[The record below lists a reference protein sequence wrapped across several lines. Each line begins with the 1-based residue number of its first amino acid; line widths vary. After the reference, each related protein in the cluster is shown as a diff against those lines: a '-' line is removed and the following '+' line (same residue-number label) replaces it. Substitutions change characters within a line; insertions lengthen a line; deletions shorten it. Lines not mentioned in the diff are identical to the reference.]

1 MAQPRGNPDVDFNK
15 TQNTITL
22 TWFVIKGATTYQVDY
37 RKQGETGDWTRVT
50 GYFDRLPS
58 AARGHRPCA
67 VATGLDCNANYDF
80 RVRARNQSDP
90 LLQSLNGWT
99 PYAYTQGRT
108 GPCAQNG
115 QITNVLA
122 TLTPQCAELS
132 WTAPA
137 GGHTD
142 GYKIQRYIY
151 DSSDTQETIRNNT
164 GNVTNYSDCSQE
176 YLDIEDGG
184 RVVYYIT
191 VQDTDTFN
199 HTSILDKGSFGYPNP
214 PRNVRLTADNQF
226 VRRLEWDPAP
236 EAWRTT
242 MLADREGQMRDTLLR
257 NRGEV
262 QVDVAMFRQL
272 DTQLGLKRE

>member
-22 TWFVIKGATTYQVDY
+22 TWFVIEGATAYQVDY

-58 AARGHRPCA
+58 AARGHRPYA
-67 VATGLDCNANYDF
+67 VATGLDYNANYDI

-122 TLTPQCAELS
+122 TLTPQCADLR

-164 GNVTNYSDCSQE
+164 GNVINYSDCSRNTWTSRT
-176 YLDIEDGG
+176 EDGSS
-184 RVVYYIT
+184 T
-191 VQDTDTFN
+191 
-199 HTSILDKGSFGYPNP
+199 TSPSRTQTPSTTP
-214 PRNVRLTADNQF
+214 PS
-226 VRRLEWDPAP
+226 
-236 EAWRTT
+236 
-242 MLADREGQMRDTLLR
+242 
-257 NRGEV
+257 
-262 QVDVAMFRQL
+262 
-272 DTQLGLKRE
+272 